1 MTGPTTTISIRDL
14 LLARDF
20 ESIRVAFKNLHSAD
34 IVNDIADLDSKDVAT
49 VLLLLP
55 ERRQAE
61 VFGYFNA
68 DIQVEIARTLG
79 RSELAALITAMSHDE
94 RADLFKRL
102 SPDQQEAL
110 LPGIAHA
117 EREDIRKL
125 ASYPEGTAGSIM
137 TSDYATLGSELTARQ
152 AIDSLRREAPDK
164 ETIYH
169 AYVVDDARRLTGV
182 VSLRELLVA
191 DDAALVSDIMR
202 KNVIFVRADDAKEAV
217 AEKIAEYDFLALP
230 IVNETGMLVGIVTVD
245 DALDEA
251 MAERGR
257 NVAQFGGN
265 VPIGGGPD
273 LSFRTSSFMQI
284 FNTRAFWLG
293 VLTVFGILTS
303 TYVAAQEE
311 ILSEIIILAAFI
323 APIID
328 AGGNTGSQS
337 ATLVI
342 RAMALG
348 EVKMRWRDL
357 WFVVR
362 REIPV
367 VLALGVVIGLLEAV
381 LAFFSKG
388 VGVDVLLVVGL
399 SMGICMILGGLIGA
413 TLPFAAR
420 RIGTDPATLS
430 SPLITSIMDLM
441 GVVVYFGMA
450 YVFMGHLLTAS

>member
-1 MTGPTTTISIRDL
+1 MAGPITTISIREL

-20 ESIRVAFKNLHSAD
+20 DSIRVALHNAHSP
-34 IVNDIADLDSKDVAT
+34 DIANEIADFDPKDIAA

-61 VFGYFNA
+61 VFGYF
-68 DIQVEIARTLG
+68 DPGIQVEIARTLS
-79 RSELAALITAMSHDE
+79 RSALAALITAMSHDE

-102 SPDQQEAL
+102 STEQQEAL
-110 LPGIAHA
+110 LPGVAHA

-125 ASYPEGTAGSIM
+125 ASYPEGTAGAIM
-137 TSDYATLGSELTARQ
+137 TSDYATLASELSARQ
-152 AIDSLRREAPDK
+152 AIDTVRREAPDK
-164 ETIYH
+164 ETIYY
-169 AYVVDDARRLTGV
+169 AYIVDGERKLKGV

-191 DDAALVSDIMR
+191 DDTALVADIMR
-202 KNVIFVRADDAKEAV
+202 KNVIFARADNTKESA
-217 AEKIAEYDFLALP
+217 AEKIAEYDLLALP
-230 IVNETGMLVGIVTVD
+230 IVNDAGMLVGIVTVD
-245 DALDEA
+245 DAMDVTE
-251 MAERGR
+251 AERGR
-257 NVAQFGGN
+257 RVAQFGGN

-273 LSFRTSSFMQI
+273 LSFRTSTFMQI
-284 FNTRAFWLG
+284 FSTRAFWLG
-293 VLTVFGILTS
+293 VLIVFGILTS

-348 EVKMRWRDL
+348 EVRMRWRDL

-367 VLALGVVIGLLEAV
+367 VLALGVVIGVLEAI

-388 VGVDVLLVVGL
+388 VGIDVLLVVGL

-413 TLPFAAR
+413 LLPFAAR

-430 SPLITSIMDLM
+430 APLITSIMDLV
-441 GVVVYFGMA
+441 GVLVYFGLA
-450 YVFMGHLLTAS
+450 YAFMGHLLTAG

>member
-1 MTGPTTTISIRDL
+1 MRDL
-14 LLARDF
+14 FDALAVGDFDAVRVSLRDKHSV
-20 ESIRVAFKNLHSAD
+20 EIANQITSLDRKNA
-34 IVNDIADLDSKDVAT
+34 AT
-49 VLLLLP
+49 CLLLLP
-55 ERRQAE
+55 ERQQAE
-61 VFGYFNA
+61 VFGYLHPDA
-68 DIQVEIARTLG
+68 QVELARIIG

-94 RADLFKRL
+94 RADLFKQL
-102 SPDQQEAL
+102 STEQQAAL

-125 ASYPEGTAGSIM
+125 GSYPEGTAGAIM
-137 TSDYATLGSELTARQ
+137 TSDYATLDGELTARE
-152 AIDSLRREAPDK
+152 AINTLRREAPDK

-169 AYVVDDARRLTGV
+169 AYVVDGGRKLIGV

-191 DDAALVSDIMR
+191 DDETAVSHIMR
-202 KNVIFVRADDAKEAV
+202 RNIICSRVDDTKQAV
-217 AEKIAEYDFLALP
+217 AEKISDYDFLAMP
-230 IVNETGMLVGIVTVD
+230 IINDSGVLVGIVTVD

-251 MAERGR
+251 MSERGR

-265 VPIGGGPD
+265 VPIRGGPD

-284 FNTRAFWLG
+284 FNTRVFWLS
-293 VLTVFGILTS
+293 VLTVFGIATS
-303 TYVAAQEE
+303 TFVAAQEE

-348 EVKMRWRDL
+348 EVKMRWRDV
-357 WFVVR
+357 WFIVR

-413 TLPFAAR
+413 TLPFLAR

-430 SPLITSIMDLM
+430 SPLITSIMDLL

-450 YVFMGHLLTAS
+450 YVFMGHLLAAG